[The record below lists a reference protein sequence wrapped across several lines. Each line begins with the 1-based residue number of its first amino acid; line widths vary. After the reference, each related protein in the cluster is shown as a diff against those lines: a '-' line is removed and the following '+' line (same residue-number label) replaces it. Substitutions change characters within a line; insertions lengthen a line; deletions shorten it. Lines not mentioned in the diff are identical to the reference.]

1 MSSSPL
7 KTKTT
12 AVWSEGAPLRLRL
25 AETVLQARTNRFSIV
40 LENLYDDFNQQAVLR
55 TADCFGIQN
64 VHVVSS
70 EAMKSSKNVVS
81 RSITKKVLPYLTVHQ
96 HDTTVQC
103 IESLRA
109 SGHEIWATDLSPGA
123 VTLTS
128 PELVIPNKLAVVF
141 GRELDGCS
149 QEVLKAADRR
159 VFIPIYGFAE
169 SLNLSVAASLVM
181 QSLFT
186 KCPQARGDMT
196 PQEKAEIRARWY
208 DILGHNSVH
217 QKELFKSFLH
227 NPPPPL
233 DDIRRMD
240 KVSFSKQAVVK
251 KMSRRSP
258 TSSPPT
264 SPRAASSSST
274 SSTSS
279 TASPSHHSEPPT
291 SKKPKL
297 KETGD

>member
-1 MSSSPL
+1 M
-7 KTKTT
+7 
-12 AVWSEGAPLRLRL
+12 
-25 AETVLQARTNRFSIV
+25 AETVLQARTSRFSIV

-64 VHVVSS
+64 VHSVASD
-70 EAMKSSKNVVS
+70 AMKQTKNMVS
-81 RSITKKVLPYLTVHQ
+81 RSITKKVLPYMTMHQ
-96 HDTTVQC
+96 HESTAAC
-103 IESLRA
+103 IAALRA

-149 QEVLKAADRR
+149 KEVLEAADRR
-159 VFIPIYGFAE
+159 IFIPIYGFAE

-181 QSLFT
+181 QTLFT

-196 PQEKAEIRARWY
+196 PQEKAEIRERWY
-208 DILGHNSVH
+208 DILGHKSE
-217 QKELFKSFLH
+217 QQRTLFRSFLN

-240 KVSFSKQAVVK
+240 KVSFSKQAV
-251 KMSRRSP
+251 SRKNANKGNRSP
-258 TSSPPT
+258 NASPSPPSSPVE
-264 SPRAASSSST
+264 SSSSMQNT
-274 SSTSS
+274 EGL
-279 TASPSHHSEPPT
+279 EPPAA
-291 SKKPKL
+291 KRPKL
-297 KETGD
+297 TE